1 MTAAAAVLH
10 LGLPALALS
19 QPSSFPSQSHLA
31 ALIEPLPVVEFVL
44 PDRQSPEGL
53 MRRAVEVVVLPKT
66 VPLLGLEAPRL
77 VVFLLPPALPFL

>member
-1 MTAAAAVLH
+1 MAVALAPWPRVVAF
-10 LGLPALALS
+10 LVALPVVLRPGLPALALS

-53 MRRAVEVVVLPKT
+53 MRRA
-66 VPLLGLEAPRL
+66 
-77 VVFLLPPALPFL
+77 